1 MSLVPIELISN
12 LHVAQKKGKKQPQ
25 QETTQK
31 HTRDEL
37 YKFSPKHKTVWKF
50 SIQFYPI
57 SSKKSLSK
65 TTMTTDWNIP
75 ILSSFLRKVNW
86 IKPSDNH
93 YWTRLLIPRAFSISK
108 GKALGTR
115 LCWTTIFRA
124 RVRLLRRVPPG
135 SSSSSI
141 APLSSR
147 THPTARTSPAAS
159 Q

>member
-1 MSLVPIELISN
+1 MLCTCQVNIWDALIRCLLSLFHHTPQLYYIKIISKKFSPSWAHFRLTQRPGQKLGWSLIIPLIISQLLMSLMPIELISN

-65 TTMTTDWNIP
+65 TTMTTD
-75 ILSSFLRKVNW
+75 
-86 IKPSDNH
+86 
-93 YWTRLLIPRAFSISK
+93 
-108 GKALGTR
+108 
-115 LCWTTIFRA
+115 
-124 RVRLLRRVPPG
+124 
-135 SSSSSI
+135 
-141 APLSSR
+141 
-147 THPTARTSPAAS
+147 
-159 Q
+159 